1 MSKVS
6 NVDNFIEFV
15 EKMYFP
21 LLVEYGVLPD
31 DEKNPEKTKK
41 IKTIYRQ
48 KVVNRLNK
56 STDRDAYFEN
66 YRSMINLIT
75 DGGIVYQDENG
86 TQFEDINEAFITSTL
101 GTMAGLCKK
110 HGVKMEE
117 YDLGSMIL
125 PTSAE
130 ERVAN
135 TPHEDFVMFLT
146 GDSNAFHNK
155 YGTKT
160 KSELEQLRQRILE
173 SVETTKTNPI
183 RKTF

>member
-6 NVDNFIEFV
+6 KVDNFIEFV

-31 DEKNPEKTKK
+31 DEKNPEEAEKVKQN
-41 IKTIYRQ
+41 YRQ
-48 KVVNRLNK
+48 KVVNRLDK
-56 STDRDAYFEN
+56 STNRDAYFEN
-66 YRSMINLIT
+66 YRSMIDLIT

-86 TQFEDINEAFITSTL
+86 IQFEDINEAFITSTL

-135 TPHEDFVMFLT
+135 IPHEDFVMFLT
-146 GDSNAFHNK
+146 GDSLAFHNK

-160 KSELEQLRQRILE
+160 KDELEQLKQKILE
-173 SVETTKTNPI
+173 SASSTKTNSV